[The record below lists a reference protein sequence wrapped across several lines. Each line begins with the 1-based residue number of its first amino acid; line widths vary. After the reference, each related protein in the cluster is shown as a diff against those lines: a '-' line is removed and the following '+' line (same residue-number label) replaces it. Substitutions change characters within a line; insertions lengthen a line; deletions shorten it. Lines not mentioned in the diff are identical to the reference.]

1 MVELEESLVP
11 RLSNYIKL
19 WKQYV
24 DDTITFAKIEAMI
37 TFYLFSIAFIQTY
50 GSRAKQNIFK
60 ITILRCVIMSQ
71 R

>member
-24 DDTITFAKIEAMI
+24 DDTITFAKIEAI
-37 TFYLFSIAFIQTY
+37 DHILFVFDSFNSNIWLTCEAKYIQNY
-50 GSRAKQNIFK
+50 HS
-60 ITILRCVIMSQ
+60 
-71 R
+71 